1 MRRWWTRAAV
11 ALTAASAVVVLG
23 AIPAAQADDG
33 TFKLLST
40 VMTGAQEVPGPGDP
54 DGRGAFAAVVKG
66 DQLCYAM
73 VADRIETATAAHIHA
88 APAGVAGG
96 IVVGLKVPNK
106 FSAACITAVPD
117 DQNSTATLTQS
128 ELAAIVATPA
138 DFYVNVHNAPF
149 PAGAIRGQLH

>member
-23 AIPAAQADDG
+23 AAPAAQADG
-33 TFKLLST
+33 SVKLLST

-66 DQLCYAM
+66 DRLCYAM

-88 APAGVAGG
+88 APRGVAGG
-96 IVVGLKVPNK
+96 IVVGLEVPNK

-117 DQNSTATLTQS
+117 DQDSTATLTQS
-128 ELAAIVATPA
+128 ELAAIVANPA

-149 PAGAIRGQLH
+149 PAGAIRGQLR